1 MIFIQILCKQKIW
14 SKVLRDRSF
23 FDYRAVVGFLGQA
36 ERFWSWCVMCWH
48 KERES
53 RQTVWGQ
60 VSSPL
65 EVKAVLRTYLERES
79 CSFSSLE
86 MARTSR
92 IPGLTHV
99 ELGCVSGA
107 GRSSPAQGHAHLLC
121 FYITSYIINKCLC
134 APRGHTSYIHL

>member
-1 MIFIQILCKQKIW
+1 M
-14 SKVLRDRSF
+14 
-23 FDYRAVVGFLGQA
+23 G
-36 ERFWSWCVMCWH
+36 WH

-60 VSSPL
+60 VSPL

-86 MARTSR
+86 MARTSI
-92 IPGLTHV
+92 IPGFSHV

-107 GRSSPAQGHAHLLC
+107 RRSSPAQGHAHLLC
-121 FYITSYIINKCLC
+121 FCVTSYIINKCLC
-134 APRGHTSYIHL
+134 GPRGKSCIPLFFIHSPLIF